1 MEGLEDQ
8 LNRRFLLTWK
18 LMILNIKIWM
28 FQIRI
33 ARLHQ
38 LLKDMNKSVMSLFD
52 KDYVFYVF
60 EPVDFNFTFISIAQF
75 STSYV

>member
-1 MEGLEDQ
+1 
-8 LNRRFLLTWK
+8 
-18 LMILNIKIWM
+18 M

-38 LLKDMNKSVMSLFD
+38 LLEDMNKSVMSLFD
-52 KDYVFYVF
+52 KDYVWYAF